1 MDLQRWRTAPP
12 RRTEYIPQNEQKE
25 TIQYK
30 TKENDWRQQSSVL
43 NQEP

>member
-1 MDLQRWRTAPP
+1 MADIAATTYGIYSA
-12 RRTEYIPQNEQKE
+12 NDQKE